1 MSHDDIEVTNL
12 RFKLIDADKSGY
24 IDWDEYLNYECMKRL
39 HHTPAV
45 FSIKKIKK
53 NI

>member
-1 MSHDDIEVTNL
+1 MSQDDIEVTNL

-45 FSIKKIKK
+45 FLFF
-53 NI
+53 